1 MSDRRAIQHRVR
13 YHAKWVLPITA
24 PAIENGTVV
33 VEGDTIAWV
42 GPRDQAPP
50 ARDEDLGEAIL
61 LPGLVNT
68 HTHLDLTVMRGLL
81 EGLSFFQWIR
91 TLTAAR
97 TDVLSSTALLDSA
110 RLGIIEGLHHGITTY
125 ADTAPDPA
133 GFDAMRDLG
142 VRGIFYHEIF
152 GPDPDQ
158 CDRAID
164 NLRRALRALR
174 TNATP
179 LVTLGVSPH
188 APYSVS
194 DALFSAVAKLAVE
207 LQLPIATHIAES
219 EEEQSLVV
227 DGDGA
232 FASFLVGRKIDVR
245 PRGRSPIALLEACGL
260 LSPHSLLIHAV
271 RADAADIATIAAHG
285 CGVAHCPASNA
296 KLGHG
301 VAPIVAMLA
310 AGVHVG
316 LGSDSMASNNRMDLV
331 GEGRLAVL
339 AQRAAARRDDI
350 LDARTVVELATL
362 GGAKAL
368 RLGGRIG
375 SLEPGKQAD
384 LAAFPIPI
392 AAFPVYDPYDTLIW
406 AMSGQAASRVVVAGR
421 ERLRDGHVLGCD
433 EPAILARVNATAD
446 KLAAWKSHR

>member
-1 MSDRRAIQHRVR
+1 MSDRQALQHRVR
-13 YHAKWVLPITA
+13 YHAKWVLPVTA
-24 PAIENGTVV
+24 PAIENGTVL
-33 VEGDTIAWV
+33 VEGDKIVWV
-42 GPRDQAPP
+42 GPRDHAPL
-50 ARDEDLGEAIL
+50 ARDEELGDAIL

-97 TDVLSSTALLDSA
+97 TDVLNSTTLLDSA
-110 RLGIIEGLHHGITTY
+110 RLGVIEGLHHGITTY

-133 GFDAMRDLG
+133 GFDAMRELG
-142 VRGIFYHEIF
+142 VRGIFYHETF
-152 GPDPDQ
+152 GPDPEQ
-158 CDRAID
+158 CDRAVD
-164 NLRRALRALR
+164 NLRRTMRALR
-174 TNATP
+174 SNVTP

-194 DALFSAVAKLAVE
+194 DALFTAVAKLAAE
-207 LQLPIATHIAES
+207 LKLPIATHVAES

-232 FASFLVGRKIDVR
+232 FASFLIGRSIGVQ
-245 PRGRSPIALLEACGL
+245 PRGRSPIAMLERCGV
-260 LSPHSLLIHAV
+260 LSSQTLLIHTV
-271 RADAADIATIAAHG
+271 RADATDIATIAEHG

-301 VAPIVAMLA
+301 IAPLAAMLA

-316 LGSDSMASNNRMDLV
+316 LGTDSMASNNRMDLI
-331 GEGRLAVL
+331 GEGRLAIL
-339 AQRAAARRDDI
+339 AQRAAAQRDD
-350 LDARTVVELATL
+350 LLEARAAVELATL

-368 RLGGRIG
+368 GLGGRVG

-384 LAAFPIPI
+384 LAAFPIPLG
-392 AAFPVYDPYDTLIW
+392 ANPVYSPYDALIW
-406 AMSGQAASRVVVAGR
+406 AMAGTAASRVVVAGR
-421 ERLRDGHVLGCD
+421 ERLRDGRVVGCD
-433 EPAILARVNATAD
+433 AAAILGKVNATAAR
-446 KLAAWKSHR
+446 LAAWRAQR